1 MKLQRIKQVNIE
13 KYNRFTAGSCRRVG
27 QYKPI
32 YRSNDTLLIFFAL
45 RNLTELFKLVDAAA
59 SPPTKG
65 TVFITKDIQAAL
77 KDFTSAYDS
86 LPPQIPNFEQKT
98 RPVKLFNKANYMYK
112 SVPTS
117 QSTNNF
123 LERPIDLL
131 FRPSTYSLF
140 SHILFNS
147 NGYTKTCFSL
157 SPSPAIFHIVTG
169 TPGIGKSALRMPL
182 FTLTLSLG
190 ANEVKTAR
198 KGEPSFIFVNK
209 NQINFDTKQ
218 IPCDYDEQSCQSDKL
233 TSNGKAIVSINR
245 KVRNPD
251 NIIRDTF
258 CYTYKVKMS
267 LPWEGKEEDESYHP
281 NHVFSS
287 PTEIGEVTVP
297 SIHYFPHFFK
307 LFVNNKNQIEN
318 HLRGTTWHIVDDFT
332 LDSYYIPPRDHVVL
346 LTSHVKERWCHIS
359 GPKDVKAPILI
370 YNVPTLLFPEMI
382 HMFNAI
388 PCPFEYNI
396 DPNSMMMKSRES
408 IHTQGMIPR
417 DVFTPRIRNDIYRTI
432 HPSSPQF
439 DPVNWYTQHA
449 TLDASQNVQKQTTKT
464 KNESTKLNLIS
475 LYDKHLGAINFADKH
490 QKACLRAVE
499 NGLTL
504 TQLRLIDQNTAPRTP
519 VSFPKTKVSLCEM
532 LNNALDIETITIP
545 DAASFNRHETEAYHP
560 QLDFLFQ
567 RCLVEDAL
575 TSLSPPN
582 NADTEF
588 DTNDDFVSGD
598 SSEPWTRLEV
608 VTSQLVPN
616 HPPNAGFDSIL
627 LMFRYKKITRELHSL
642 GVFFLKDA
650 TESNSDISDRDVQ
663 LMKRW
668 CYILA
673 CLYRLKRVQMFPS
686 FIFMTDSVNFPSF
699 TPPNRNKL
707 DVFIPMQNI
716 WIAQFKAKE
725 EIGVEDFGCR
735 AITANTAPVLARF
748 VDLPINH
755 NPHAVR
761 CSFCGSLVTESFPDH
776 CCEGVSYSNPMI
788 SLNRDLLTVL
798 DRSIKTGIHQWVDGF
813 KLDYE
818 NDNWQYRA
826 VKLAEQPYQSLEFD
840 VPSVDITDHTL
851 ERQFML
857 PAVPDDSLGRINVD
871 MENETDYLQNK
882 RIQYESF
889 WQSLNRK
896 NPPAGLDGT
905 LQKDE
910 NDLIKK
916 INQCEDETEKSRL
929 TCVLA
934 KGLLLRSRLSLQQGD
949 LETAKSFLVRS
960 KQNMVLNDTAEMEYE
975 LMLASGGI
983 PETPSDELKRIVA
996 NARKCFGVDWERWIQ
1011 EDHDLPI
1018 LLSPS
1023 FHILQ
1028 RHLKEIQ
1035 FHVTTLRSHLEM
1047 FEVEVPMTNESRNGI
1062 AKNTILQTLM
1072 DGLSLQMLI
1081 AHRTGNRDQVDYF
1094 QRELKSIK
1102 RIAVLIPLKTI
1113 STPFQSQEEQ
1123 IEEFD
1128 IDIIMEAIGDIL
1140 NTTRNHCD
1148 TWHALITEHQHILS
1162 SEPRHSQNLEATES
1176 TNEVRMIEG
1185 TASASGTPP
1194 HLRNVSHDILT
1205 NAPLFIDRIYAVI
1218 DTLYWKLQGA
1228 DNEEMIRDLFK
1239 MIAQLSNFVT
1249 IANEIDR
1256 TLFGKQKRGDNVDS
1270 GLYNPPSTAE
1280 KRMCFLQT
1288 SVP

>member
-1 MKLQRIKQVNIE
+1 M
-13 KYNRFTAGSCRRVG
+13 
-27 QYKPI
+27 
-32 YRSNDTLLIFFAL
+32 
-45 RNLTELFKLVDAAA
+45 
-59 SPPTKG
+59 
-65 TVFITKDIQAAL
+65 
-77 KDFTSAYDS
+77 
-86 LPPQIPNFEQKT
+86 
-98 RPVKLFNKANYMYK
+98 
-112 SVPTS
+112 
-117 QSTNNF
+117 
-123 LERPIDLL
+123 
-131 FRPSTYSLF
+131 
-140 SHILFNS
+140 
-147 NGYTKTCFSL
+147 
-157 SPSPAIFHIVTG
+157 
-169 TPGIGKSALRMPL
+169 
-182 FTLTLSLG
+182 
-190 ANEVKTAR
+190 
-198 KGEPSFIFVNK
+198 
-209 NQINFDTKQ
+209 
-218 IPCDYDEQSCQSDKL
+218 
-233 TSNGKAIVSINR
+233 
-245 KVRNPD
+245 
-251 NIIRDTF
+251 
-258 CYTYKVKMS
+258 
-267 LPWEGKEEDESYHP
+267 
-281 NHVFSS
+281 
-287 PTEIGEVTVP
+287 
-297 SIHYFPHFFK
+297 
-307 LFVNNKNQIEN
+307 
-318 HLRGTTWHIVDDFT
+318 
-332 LDSYYIPPRDHVVL
+332 
-346 LTSHVKERWCHIS
+346 
-359 GPKDVKAPILI
+359 

-408 IHTQGMIPR
+408 IHMQGMIPR
-417 DVFTPRIRNDIYRTI
+417 DVFTPHTSSCQYRTI

-449 TLDASQNVQKQTTKT
+449 TQVSSQSVQKQATNT

-499 NGLTL
+499 NGLIL
-504 TQLRLIDQNTAPRTP
+504 TQLRLIDQNTTPRTP

-545 DAASFNRHETEAYHP
+545 DAASYNRHETEAYHP
-560 QLDFLFQ
+560 HLDFLFQ

-598 SSEPWTRLEV
+598 SSEPWTRLEM

-627 LMFRYKKITRELHSL
+627 LMFRYKKITHEVHSL

-650 TESNSDISDRDVQ
+650 TESNSDISDKDVQ
-663 LMKRW
+663 LMRRW
-668 CYILA
+668 CSILA

-686 FIFMTDSVNFPSF
+686 FIFTTDSVNFPSF
-699 TPPNRNKL
+699 TPPNTNKL
-707 DVFIPMQNI
+707 DLFIPMQNI
-716 WIAQFKAKE
+716 WVAKFKAKE
-725 EIGVEDFGCR
+725 EIGVEDFGSR

-748 VDLPINH
+748 VDLPVNH

-761 CSFCGSLVTESFPDH
+761 CSFCGPLVTESFPDH
-776 CCEGVSYSNPMI
+776 CCEGMSYSNPMI

-798 DRSIKTGIHQWVDGF
+798 DRSIKTGIQSTEEHTRTNRWNQQKFCYTSTEITFQVIQPRTETNQQNNQSSEPNDIHIRVDHVSTPAPAVIQHKKVIEAHSQWVDGF

-851 ERQFML
+851 GRQFML

-889 WQSLNRK
+889 WQSLNRW

-916 INQCEDETEKSRL
+916 INQSEDETEKSRL

-934 KGLLLRSRLSLQQGD
+934 KGLLLRSRLSLQKGD
-949 LETAKSFLVRS
+949 LETAESSFDSS
-960 KQNMVLNDTAEMEYE
+960 KRFMVLNDTTEVEYE
-975 LMLASGGI
+975 LMLASDGI
-983 PETPSDELKRIVA
+983 PETPSDDLKRIVA

-1062 AKNTILQTLM
+1062 AENPILQTLM

-1094 QRELKSIK
+1094 QRELRSLK
-1102 RIAVLIPLKTI
+1102 RIAELIPLKTI
-1113 STPFQSQEEQ
+1113 STPFPSQEEQ

-1148 TWHALITEHQHILS
+1148 TWHALVREHQRILS

-1176 TNEVRMIEG
+1176 SNEVRMIEG
-1185 TASASGTPP
+1185 YTSVSGTPP
-1194 HLRNVSHDILT
+1194 SLRNVSHDILT

-1218 DTLYWKLQGA
+1218 DTCYWKLQGA
-1228 DNEEMIRDLFK
+1228 DNEEMIRDLYQ

-1256 TLFGKQKRGDNVDS
+1256 TLFGKQKRGDDVDS

-1280 KRMCFLQT
+1280 KRICFLQT
-1288 SVP
+1288 FVP